1 MKYLLAL
8 PVLVL
13 MVGCADYAHNLQL
26 ATDEELFQELATVAV
41 LLPEG
46 RHDTVREE
54 LRRRHPDWN
63 WTVIAQG
70 RIFKGMSKEEV
81 ILSWGPP
88 HRINQSS
95 YGEQWVYHRGSKD
108 RPTDY
113 LHFENG
119 VLIDTE

>member
-1 MKYLLAL
+1 MKYILVL
-8 PVLVL
+8 PVVAL
-13 MVGCADYAHNLQL
+13 MFGCADYAHNLQL

-46 RHDTVREE
+46 RHQTVRDE
-54 LRRRHPDWN
+54 LRRRHPEWN
-63 WTVIAQG
+63 WTVIDQG
-70 RIFKGMSKEEV
+70 RIFKGMSEEEV
-81 ILSWGPP
+81 ILAWGPP

-108 RPTDY
+108 RPNDY

-119 VLIDTE
+119 VLTDTE